1 MTTFAKAVRAYE
13 KECRARDIPAETVM
27 AYLVELSQQER
38 YKLYQNYEE
47 EMPPKL
53 AEAFAAGMKR
63 ILAGEPMDHVVG
75 YSWFYGYKMIVNE
88 DVLIPRPETEEL
100 CAHVLA
106 QMDYLFPQGKLAAA
120 DVGTGSGAIAITL
133 AKEEPRVHMTASEI
147 SEKALAVAR
156 ENAVLNQAEVEFA
169 QGDMLIPLIEKGL
182 QLDVLVSNPPYIPQ
196 EENIEASVRDFEPHV
211 ALFGG
216 KDGLYFYRRIFAD
229 CQKILKPKSFMA
241 FEIGWDEKK
250 ALTELVQQY
259 FPEALF
265 EVLKDINGRDRILMV
280 YFGFGPEAL
289 HKNGAV

>member
-1 MTTFAKAVRAYE
+1 VTTFAQAVRAYE
-13 KECRARDIPAETVM
+13 KECRARDIPEETVM

-75 YSWFYGYKMIVNE
+75 YSWFYGYKLIVNG

-133 AKEEPRVHMTASEI
+133 AKEEPRVQMTASEI

-156 ENAVLNQAEVEFA
+156 ENAVLNQAEVEFV
-169 QGDMLIPLIEKGL
+169 QGDMLTPLIEKGL

-196 EENIEASVRDFEPHV
+196 EENIEASVRDYEPHV

-241 FEIGWDEKK
+241 FEIGWDERK

-265 EVLKDINGRDRILMV
+265 EVLKDINGKDRILMV

-289 HKNGAV
+289 HENSVV